1 MLLRNVLLVI
11 HIIAAGF
18 WIAQLPVEMYFRRQQ
33 REAKGTADELQSLL
47 TQINV
52 QGVLGQFGGMGILLS
67 GLGLIAVEGLGF
79 LGIGAPTPTW
89 LVIKQV
95 IYIILL
101 VTVFALIR
109 PQSERILAALRQA
122 AQGSDGVTAEIS
134 DLAARFGMIS
144 TLHSVLVLVN
154 IVLAV
159 WKMPQ

>member
-1 MLLRNVLLVI
+1 
-11 HIIAAGF
+11 
-18 WIAQLPVEMYFRRQQ
+18 
-33 REAKGTADELQSLL
+33 
-47 TQINV
+47 
-52 QGVLGQFGGMGILLS
+52 
-67 GLGLIAVEGLGF
+67 
-79 LGIGAPTPTW
+79 
-89 LVIKQV
+89 VIKQV